1 LALKLD
7 PDHGYRLV
15 VLIDAHQ
22 HLGDCR
28 VFDLDVPDQTVLA
41 AAERHGLD
49 RVLVMPFPG
58 ARDPVAVHDR
68 IAAMTKATAER
79 VRGIVNLSPHQEH
92 AAYAA
97 EAERCVRGL
106 GFVALKL
113 HTLGHAV
120 EPSSADGRMV
130 FEEAARLGVPVMV
143 HTGGAGQPFAS
154 PSHVLPMAR
163 EWPNLPV
170 VLAHAGMGVAARE
183 AGLVAQLCP
192 NVYLETSWCGTLD
205 TAMLVEMV
213 GPDRLMLGSDG
224 PENLGV
230 EITKHHALALS
241 PDELSHCLGGTAE
254 MVFRL

>member
-1 LALKLD
+1 
-7 PDHGYRLV
+7 

-28 VFDLDVPDQTVLA
+28 VFDLNVPDEMVLA
-41 AAERHGLD
+41 ATEGHGLD

-68 IAAMTKATAER
+68 IAAMTKATAGR
-79 VRGIVNLSPHQEH
+79 VRGIVNLNPHQEY

-97 EAERCVRGL
+97 EAERCVSGL

-130 FEEAARLGVPVMV
+130 FVEAARLGVPVMV

-154 PSHVLPMAR
+154 PSHVLSLAR

-183 AGLVAQLCP
+183 AGLIAQLCP

-224 PENLGV
+224 PQNLGV
-230 EITKHHALALS
+230 EITKHHALGLS
-241 PDELSHCLGGTAE
+241 SDELSQCLGGTAAK
-254 MVFRL
+254 VFRL